1 MVKRALFAATAAKGH
16 INVFHKPYIKMLR
29 NKGWIV
35 DVVTNGD
42 EKITEADNE
51 HAVSIKRSPFDM
63 NNIKALFDV
72 ALNYD

>member
-1 MVKRALFAATAAKGH
+1 
-16 INVFHKPYIKMLR
+16 MLR